1 MLKRK
6 DGFTGER
13 CIVLPKMIIEMEKQ
27 DPLVSSLYI
36 TDIGYY
42 PVANFHYREREDPIE
57 QNVLIYC
64 VEGTGWY
71 QIGQGKR
78 QDVGANQYFILP
90 AGIPHRYASSENH
103 PWTIYWIHFCGN
115 HASYYA
121 EGAATPQSITPAMN
135 SRINDRNHLF
145 EDIYFTLANGYT
157 RENLRYSSSL
167 LHYYLASM
175 RYLGQYRSREIHQNN
190 KEKVAENEIVNASVH
205 FMKENLEKKISLQ
218 QMAQYTG
225 YSSSHFSM
233 LFKKETGHSPLNYF
247 NLLKI
252 QYACQLLSSTNMKI
266 NQISFKVGIDDSF
279 YFSRLFTKL
288 MGMSPKDYR
297 LYMQEK

>member
-1 MLKRK
+1 
-6 DGFTGER
+6 
-13 CIVLPKMIIEMEKQ
+13 
-27 DPLVSSLYI
+27 
-36 TDIGYY
+36 
-42 PVANFHYREREDPIE
+42 
-57 QNVLIYC
+57 
-64 VEGTGWY
+64 
-71 QIGQGKR
+71 
-78 QDVGANQYFILP
+78 
-90 AGIPHRYASSENH
+90 
-103 PWTIYWIHFCGN
+103 
-115 HASYYA
+115 
-121 EGAATPQSITPAMN
+121 MN

-175 RYLGQYRSREIHQNN
+175 RYLGQYRSREIHQKN

-297 LYMQEK
+297 LHIQEK